1 MAAEIDL
8 ETKKT
13 EDPRSIAA
21 YLVSRLKKKG
31 ADDVVVSASR
41 EEAAQLKFSN
51 SLISTTQSW
60 QSDKLNIFVAIDKKL
75 VGTSIR
81 DMSKPAAD
89 DAVTK
94 LLKFAAAAAPN
105 REYMGIAEG
114 PFRYSGIPETYDKAI
129 AGLGE
134 TAVDILS
141 GAINVAK
148 NNGAKRT
155 AGVLETT
162 VSSSYLL
169 TSNGVE
175 AEDTGTQAYFSIRAF
190 VDKYAS
196 GHHVC
201 NSRVLRK
208 FMPEASAEKAATIA
222 KQAVNPKNGT
232 PGTYDIIFA
241 PLPFANLIE
250 SVGKASSIFNV
261 ESKLSCLAEKIGKR
275 VGSEN
280 VTLVDD
286 GRLPNGFNSVRFD
299 EEGVPTQK
307 NVIIDRGVLKTYL
320 HNTSTARRHKTKTT
334 ANAGLVTP
342 LPFNL
347 IFEKGKFNKEEM
359 IGQVKRGLIVTNVW
373 YTRFQNYE
381 AGDFSTIPR
390 DGIFLIENGKVT
402 APVKEL
408 RISDNL
414 IHILQSIAA
423 VGKDQEAL
431 FGWEVEIPTLTPPV
445 LVKGVRV
452 TKSAE

>member
-1 MAAEIDL
+1 MTAKVDL
-8 ETKKT
+8 KGK
-13 EDPRSIAA
+13 DAPAIAA
-21 YLVSRLKKKG
+21 FLVSQLKKKG
-31 ADDVVVSASR
+31 ADDVVVSAAR
-41 EEAAQLKFSN
+41 EEATQLKFSN
-51 SLISTTQSW
+51 NQVSTTQWW

-75 VGTSIR
+75 IGTSIR
-81 DMSKPAAD
+81 DLSKLAAE
-89 DAVTK
+89 DAVAK
-94 LLKFAAAAAPN
+94 LLKFAAAAVPN
-105 REYMGIAEG
+105 KEYMGIAEG
-114 PFRYSGIPETYDKAI
+114 PFKYSDIPETYDKAI
-129 AGLGE
+129 VGLGE
-134 TAVDILS
+134 TAVDVLKS
-141 GAINVAK
+141 AINVAK
-148 NNGAKRT
+148 NHGAKRT

-162 VSSSYLL
+162 VSHSYLL

-175 AEDTGTQAYFSIRAF
+175 AEDRGTQAYFSIRAF

-201 NSRVLRK
+201 NSRVLKK
-208 FMPEASAEKAATIA
+208 FTPEASAEKAATIA
-222 KQAVNPKNGT
+222 KQAINPKNGE

-250 SVGKASSIFNV
+250 SVGKAASIFNV
-261 ESKLSCLAEKIGKR
+261 ESKLSCLSGKIGKH

-286 GRLPNGFNSVRFD
+286 GTMPNGFNSMRFD
-299 EEGVPTQK
+299 EEGVPTRK
-307 NVIIDRGVLKTYL
+307 NVIIDRGILKTYL
-320 HNTSTARRHKTKTT
+320 HNTSTARRHRTKTT

-347 IFEKGKFNKEEM
+347 VFKNGNFNKEEM
-359 IGQVKRGLIVTNVW
+359 IGKVKRGLIVTNIW

-381 AGDFSTIPR
+381 AGDFSTMPR

-402 APVKEL
+402 GAVKEI
-408 RISDNL
+408 RVSDNL
-414 IHILQSIAA
+414 IHILQNVAA

-445 LVKGVRV
+445 LVRNVRV

>member
-1 MAAEIDL
+1 MKKGSKADSQAEDA
-8 ETKKT
+8 
-13 EDPRSIAA
+13 PSVAA
-21 YLVSRLKKKG
+21 YLVSRLRKRG
-31 ADDVVVSASR
+31 ADDVVVSAAR
-41 EEAAQLKFSN
+41 EEATQLKFSN

-60 QSDKLNIFVAIDKKL
+60 QSDKLNMFVAIDKKL

-81 DMSKPAAD
+81 DLSRRAVD
-89 DAVTK
+89 DAVAK
-94 LLKFAAAAAPN
+94 LLKFAAAAVPN

-114 PFRYSGIPETYDKAI
+114 PFKYSDIPETYDKAV
-129 AGLGE
+129 AELGE
-134 TAVDILS
+134 TAVDILKN
-141 GAINVAK
+141 AINVAR
-148 NNGAKRT
+148 NHGAKRT
-155 AGVLETT
+155 AGVIETT
-162 VSSSYLL
+162 VSHSYLL

-175 AEDTGTQAYFSIRAF
+175 AEDRGTQAYFSIRAF

-208 FMPEASAEKAATIA
+208 FMPELSAEKAATTA
-222 KQAVNPKNGT
+222 RQAVNPEPGV
-232 PGTYDIIFA
+232 PGTYDVIFA
-241 PLPFANLIE
+241 PLPFANLLE
-250 SVGKASSIFNV
+250 SVGKAASIFNV
-261 ESKLSCLAEKIGKR
+261 ESKLSCLSGKLGKR

-286 GRLPNGFNSVRFD
+286 GTMPNGFNSVLFD

-307 NVIIDRGVLKTYL
+307 NVIIDRGILKTYL
-320 HNTSTARRHKTKTT
+320 HNTSTARRHRTKTT

-342 LPFNL
+342 LPFNI

-359 IGQVKRGLIVTNVW
+359 VRQVKRGLIVTNVW

-381 AGDFSTIPR
+381 TGDFSTIPR
-390 DGIFLIENGKVT
+390 DGIFLIENGKV
-402 APVKEL
+402 AGPVKEL

-414 IHILQSIAA
+414 IRILQNIAA

-431 FGWEVEIPTLTPPV
+431 FGWEVEIPTITPPV
-445 LVKGVRV
+445 LVRNVRV